1 MHDNPWY
8 AAKLY
13 LISIYFSALWALH
26 VSGIT
31 FLNARARS
39 VTKRAHC
46 LIPVKQKNTG
56 TNMLKKEFPLFLFLG
71 TADHEGITS
80 KLKATNTQFK
90 KKLLDSSVENW
101 RTIFDYFKEYEV
113 TGAIVKLT
121 PHTYGA
127 IASDKYKD
135 LAERLFSEVS
145 KVPNIVFVYE
155 SLLSGSSE
163 EAIKEGEEEQDPFF
177 GYYFGQPR
185 ASALTIV
192 NSMMEKHGL
201 NVMPYKKNAEL
212 TVLATSF
219 LEQNESNLLFRLYV
233 PSERMWALEAD
244 KLLQL
249 FRDYLSKV
257 SGVNSRLDQY
267 RTNQG
272 VIYEFFGESED
283 DNRKLSDEFDEFS
296 KFMDVCASDPAR
308 AEILLKD
315 KSVATGLITNIVDR
329 YSKEARRLHVDLRQ
343 ERERKVLSIRHR
355 LESELTDML
364 PGDTGWETI
373 TAIVDDAIPQAGPL
387 SNALQ
392 VDQAPLHISDPG
404 NITVN
409 LKPQIIQTVNGV
421 VSQEIYG
428 DQHIGPEAKEILD
441 LIQKYAGER
450 STELSSA
457 VHEVVDP
464 DAPKADRLSAKQ
476 KIKGFLY
483 QVGRK
488 GSDVA
493 IDLLQ
498 KYIESQVGL

>member
-1 MHDNPWY
+1 
-8 AAKLY
+8 
-13 LISIYFSALWALH
+13 
-26 VSGIT
+26 
-31 FLNARARS
+31 
-39 VTKRAHC
+39 
-46 LIPVKQKNTG
+46 
-56 TNMLKKEFPLFLFLG
+56 MLQRELPLFLFLG

-101 RTIFDYFKEYEV
+101 KTIFDYYENYQV
-113 TGAIVKLT
+113 TGTIVKLT
-121 PHTYGA
+121 PYTYRA
-127 IASDKYKD
+127 IASEDYKN
-135 LAERLFSEVS
+135 LAERLFSEIS
-145 KVPNIVFVYE
+145 RFPNIVFVYE
-155 SLLSGSSE
+155 SLLSGKVE
-163 EAIKEGEEEQDPFF
+163 DPLQEDKEDLDDFYGD
-177 GYYFGQPR
+177 YFGQPR
-185 ASALTIV
+185 DSALEVV
-192 NSMMEKHGL
+192 NSMMERHGL

-272 VIYEFFGESED
+272 VIYEFFGENED
-283 DNRKLSDEFDEFS
+283 TSQNIADEFDEFS
-296 KFMDVCASDPAR
+296 KFMDVCASDPSK

-315 KSVATGLITNIVDR
+315 KSVTTSSITNIVDR

-355 LESELTDML
+355 LESELTDVL
-364 PGDTGWETI
+364 PPNTCWEMIST
-373 TAIVDDAIPQAGPL
+373 IVDDAIPQAGL
-387 SNALQ
+387 LGNALR
-392 VDQAPLHISDPG
+392 VDQSPLKISDSQ
-404 NITVN
+404 NVTVN
-409 LKPQIIQTVNGV
+409 LKPQIIRTVNGV

-428 DQHIGPEAKEILD
+428 DQHIGPEAKEILE
-441 LIQKYAGER
+441 LINNYGGER
-450 STELSSA
+450 STEFSSA
-457 VHEVVDP
+457 VHELVDP
-464 DAPKADRLSAKQ
+464 DAPKSDRLLAKQ

-483 QVGRK
+483 GLGEK
-488 GSDVA
+488 ASDVA

-498 KYIESQVGL
+498 KYIESQIGL

>member
-1 MHDNPWY
+1 
-8 AAKLY
+8 
-13 LISIYFSALWALH
+13 
-26 VSGIT
+26 
-31 FLNARARS
+31 
-39 VTKRAHC
+39 
-46 LIPVKQKNTG
+46 
-56 TNMLKKEFPLFLFLG
+56 
-71 TADHEGITS
+71 
-80 KLKATNTQFK
+80 
-90 KKLLDSSVENW
+90 
-101 RTIFDYFKEYEV
+101 
-113 TGAIVKLT
+113 
-121 PHTYGA
+121 
-127 IASDKYKD
+127 
-135 LAERLFSEVS
+135 
-145 KVPNIVFVYE
+145 
-155 SLLSGSSE
+155 
-163 EAIKEGEEEQDPFF
+163 
-177 GYYFGQPR
+177 
-185 ASALTIV
+185 
-192 NSMMEKHGL
+192 
-201 NVMPYKKNAEL
+201 
-212 TVLATSF
+212 
-219 LEQNESNLLFRLYV
+219 
-233 PSERMWALEAD
+233 MWALEAD

-283 DNRKLSDEFDEFS
+283 DSRNLSDEFDEFS

-315 KSVATGLITNIVDR
+315 KSVAAGLITNIVDR

-343 ERERKVLSIRHR
+343 ERERKILSIRHR

-373 TAIVDDAIPQAGPL
+373 TAIVDGAIPQAGPL

-392 VDQAPLHISDPG
+392 VDQAPLHIS
-404 NITVN
+404 NSEHITVN

-428 DQHIGPEAKEILD
+428 DQHIGPEAQEILD